1 MTFAQG
7 FYLRFYV
14 SLCGLC
20 LAIAKKST
28 HLGLRAVRWRQ
39 FALVCRRRDH
49 QKPLGLLRQALL
61 AFAGAVSK
69 VLDGLFHAQR
79 YIGELIEV
87 FGQVAG

>member
-1 MTFAQG
+1 MFRYAGCAWLLQ
-7 FYLRFYV
+7 
-14 SLCGLC
+14 
-20 LAIAKKST
+20 KKST

-61 AFAGAVSK
+61 AFTGAVSK
-69 VLDGLFHAQR
+69 VLDGLFHAEG

-87 FGQVAG
+87 VG

>member
-1 MTFAQG
+1 MAFAQG
-7 FYLRFYV
+7 FYLLFYV

-20 LAIAKKST
+20 LAIVKKST
-28 HLGLRAVRWRQ
+28 HLGSRAVCWRL

-49 QKPLGLLRQALL
+49 QKPLGLLRQAFL
-61 AFAGAVSK
+61 AFAGTVSK

-87 FGQVAG
+87 IG